1 VVIKLRQDKQVI
13 NKSIFLALGINT
25 DGQKELMGMWIA
37 ENKGAKFWLNVLTE
51 LQSRGV
57 KDIFIACV
65 DGLKGFP
72 DAINAVSHKPT
83 FNSVSSTW
91 CVIH

>member
-1 VVIKLRQDKQVI
+1 VIKLRQDKQVI

-57 KDIFIACV
+57 KDTSLLAKTASKASQTQ
-65 DGLKGFP
+65 GL
-72 DAINAVSHKPT
+72 N
-83 FNSVSSTW
+83 
-91 CVIH
+91 